1 MEFYIVNKIDGITY
15 RYYSKDMNNFQKDS
29 KLLTDTQGKSITHLA
44 SKEKQFKRLRAREA
58 IFTHRASQPTEQS
71 NPER

>member
-44 SKEKQFKRLRAREA
+44 SKEKQFKRTTGFHFPVTKL
-58 IFTHRASQPTEQS
+58 THVSL
-71 NPER
+71 